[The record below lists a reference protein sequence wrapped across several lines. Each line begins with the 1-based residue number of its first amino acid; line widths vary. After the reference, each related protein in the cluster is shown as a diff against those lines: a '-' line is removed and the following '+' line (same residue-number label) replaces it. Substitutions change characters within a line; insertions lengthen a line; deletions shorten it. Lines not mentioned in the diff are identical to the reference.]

1 MQQRIIGALR
11 ARVESRFPRFRNR
24 FKNVRATVSFSLSLS
39 HLGSPPHGAILIKRA
54 VSNGCLLRRRIL
66 AHLYLAVLSGRKARN
81 PERLLLFLF
90 HSSSPSF
97 PTKSRSRGSFL
108 VNIAVS
114 SKRLEYG
121 KSTSLLSP
129 IGSSTGLY
137 TARI

>member
-1 MQQRIIGALR
+1 MQQYNRSIEGAC
-11 ARVESRFPRFRNR
+11 RVAVSPFQKPFQKRSCH
-24 FKNVRATVSFSLSLS
+24 SFSLSLS

-121 KSTSLLSP
+121 KSTSP

>member
-81 PERLLLFLF
+81 PERSCSTLLLL
-90 HSSSPSF
+90 

-121 KSTSLLSP
+121 KSTSP

>member
-1 MQQRIIGALR
+1 MQQYNRSIEGAC
-11 ARVESRFPRFRNR
+11 RVAVSPFQKPFQKRSCH
-24 FKNVRATVSFSLSLS
+24 SFSLSLS

-81 PERLLLFLF
+81 PERLFLFLF

-121 KSTSLLSP
+121 KSTSP

>member
-1 MQQRIIGALR
+1 MQQYNRSIEGACRVAVSPFQKPFQKRSCHSFFFSLFISSWLTSSRCNSDQTCGIEWLLVTAKNPRPFISRRFIGPKAT
-11 ARVESRFPRFRNR
+11 ESR
-24 FKNVRATVSFSLSLS
+24 TT
-39 HLGSPPHGAILIKRA
+39 
-54 VSNGCLLRRRIL
+54 
-66 AHLYLAVLSGRKARN
+66 
-81 PERLLLFLF
+81 LFLF
-90 HSSSPSF
+90 HSSSLSF

-114 SKRLEYG
+114 SKRLQYG